1 MKKTV
6 ILVAFCLA
14 SLAAAW
20 AAPAAGSATF
30 LPSEFAGWRLSGA
43 PAVSQDAAKADPAFA
58 PLLQE
63 YGFREIEEATYTRSD
78 NRVLKVKAARFGD
91 ASGAV
96 GAFTFYRQPNM
107 AKEDIGD
114 QGASNNGRVLFLRG
128 NIVVDAVLDRVTVM
142 SAAELRNLAA
152 SLPLPSGSARD
163 LPPVLGYLPKQARR
177 ANSIR
182 YFMGAVGLGDV
193 SSPISLDVVDFAKGA
208 EVAMAQ
214 YATSQGSQGDA
225 TLMVISYPTPQIAG
239 ERAKAIDA
247 ALHTT
252 SQAENPSSRVK
263 RSGPIVAVVSGQVSN
278 GDAKSLLD
286 QVNYDADVTWNQ
298 NTFFSKRDNLGNLLV
313 GVILLV
319 AILMGFALVAG
330 LLFGGFRLLMK
341 RLFPDRLFDR
351 SRDVEIIS
359 LKLGDW
365 R

>member
-1 MKKTV
+1 MKKIA
-6 ILVAFCLA
+6 ILIVFCLA
-14 SLAAAW
+14 SLGVAL
-20 AAPAAGSATF
+20 AAPAADNSTF
-30 LPSEFAGWRLSGA
+30 LPTEFAGWRLSGT
-43 PAVSQDAAKADPAFA
+43 PVLTQDAAKADAAFA
-58 PLLQE
+58 PLLKE
-63 YGFREIEEATYTRSD
+63 YGFRDLEQATYVRSD
-78 NRVLKVKAARFGD
+78 RVLKVKAARFAD

-96 GAFTFYRQPNM
+96 GAFTFYRQPEM
-107 AKEDIGD
+107 ASENIGD
-114 QGASNNGRVLFLRG
+114 QGASANGRVLFLRG
-128 NIVVDAVLDRVTVM
+128 NIVADVVLDRVTVM

-152 SLPLPSGSARD
+152 SLPLPTGSARD
-163 LPPVLGYLPKQARR
+163 LPPVLGYLPKPARR
-177 ANSIR
+177 ANSLR
-182 YFMGAVGLGDV
+182 YFVGPVGLGNV
-193 SSPISLDVVDFAKGA
+193 ASPVPPNLVDFAKGA

-214 YATSQGSQGDA
+214 YATSAGSQAEA
-225 TLMVISYPTPQIAG
+225 TLMVISYPTPQIAA
-239 ERAKAIDA
+239 ERAKAMET

-252 SQAENPSSRVK
+252 SQAENPASRIK
-263 RSGPIVAVVSGQVSN
+263 RSGPLVALVSGQVSN
-278 GDAKSLLD
+278 SDARSLLD

-351 SRDVEIIS
+351 SKDVEIIS